1 MARIKLL
8 DQQTA
13 SKIAAGEVIIN
24 PASVIKEL
32 IENSIDAQSSAITVE
47 IKNGGKN
54 LISIKDNGIGMSA
67 EDALLAFKRHAT
79 SNINSL
85 EDLEATYTLG
95 FRGEAL
101 ASIAAIS
108 KINIKTREKSSN
120 AGRYLKVYGGK
131 VVHNEEVGCA
141 VGTIINVRNVF
152 YNTPARYK
160 YLKKDSI

>member
-1 MARIKLL
+1 
-8 DQQTA
+8 
-13 SKIAAGEVIIN
+13 
-24 PASVIKEL
+24 
-32 IENSIDAQSSAITVE
+32 
-47 IKNGGKN
+47 
-54 LISIKDNGIGMSA
+54 
-67 EDALLAFKRHAT
+67 
-79 SNINSL
+79 
-85 EDLEATYTLG
+85 DLEATYTLG

-108 KINIKTREKSSN
+108 KIDLKTREKSSN

-160 YLKKDSI
+160 YLKKDSIESGYIGSILERIALSHPEVSIKFINDERNIFHTPGNNDLFSCIYSLRSEEHTSELQSRFALVCRLLL